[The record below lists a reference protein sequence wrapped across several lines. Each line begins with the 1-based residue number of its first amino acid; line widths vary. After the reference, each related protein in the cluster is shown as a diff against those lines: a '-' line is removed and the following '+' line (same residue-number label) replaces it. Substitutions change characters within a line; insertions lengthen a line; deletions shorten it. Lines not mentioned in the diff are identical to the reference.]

1 MFGQGVSHLYY
12 SVQLATNL
20 ASNPDRYVADGHTLT
35 SLAYCELYLMTAA
48 LALRVLPRAQLDDT
62 TIEDVEYDHD
72 LIVPQAKKGSVRV
85 QVVIS

>member
-1 MFGQGVSHLYY
+1 
-12 SVQLATNL
+12 
-20 ASNPDRYVADGHTLT
+20 
-35 SLAYCELYLMTAA
+35 MTAA